1 MSRYLI
7 HYARPGNFT
16 PRHAED
22 RSQRH
27 GLRPPSCRPLVR
39 WRVPSFVVA
48 SLFAESRPSYKYA
61 TMFVRFRETAY
72 RLQVSLVETRR
83 VDGKVRHEHV
93 ASLGSIATPQTV
105 AGRVTFWARLHERLA
120 RLGNR
125 LDGAAQGKALGAVHA
140 RIPMVTPDE
149 QRALQLE
156 NAKADAGQWDRLYG
170 MHVATAEDHKGLAA
184 TVASTIAKVEGH
196 AAEAA
201 SNAKA
206 ARGRVERI
214 ERGEN
219 VEGGLGKPL
228 SYDDMVAILHKA
240 GLTDDDIRYSQQLA
254 QFSEDELDALM
265 PEIMKHKG
273 RVERAVVRA
282 ALRRRAAG
290 ADIT

>member
-1 MSRYLI
+1 M
-7 HYARPGNFT
+7 
-16 PRHAED
+16 D
-22 RSQRH
+22 
-27 GLRPPSCRPLVR
+27 
-39 WRVPSFVVA
+39 
-48 SLFAESRPSYKYA
+48 
-61 TMFVRFRETAY
+61 
-72 RLQVSLVETRR
+72 
-83 VDGKVRHEHV
+83 
-93 ASLGSIATPQTV
+93 
-105 AGRVTFWARLHERLA
+105 RLH
-120 RLGNR
+120 
-125 LDGAAQGKALGAVHA
+125 
-140 RIPMVTPDE
+140 
-149 QRALQLE
+149 
-156 NAKADAGQWDRLYG
+156 G
-170 MHVATAEDHKGLAA
+170 MHAATAEDHKGLAA
-184 TVASTIAKVEGH
+184 TVASTIAKAEGH

-219 VEGGLGKPL
+219 VEGGLSKPL

-240 GLTDDDIRYSQQLA
+240 GLTGDDIRYSQQLA

>member
-1 MSRYLI
+1 VC
-7 HYARPGNFT
+7 HYNVRPV
-16 PRHAED
+16 PR
-22 RSQRH
+22 
-27 GLRPPSCRPLVR
+27 V
-39 WRVPSFVVA
+39 
-48 SLFAESRPSYKYA
+48 
-61 TMFVRFRETAY
+61 TY
-72 RLQVSLVETRR
+72 RLQLSLVETCR
-83 VDGKVRHEHV
+83 VNGKVKAEHV

-105 AGRVTFWARLHERLA
+105 ADRVAFWARLHERLA

-125 LDGAAQGKALGAVHA
+125 LDGAAQGKVLGAVHA

-156 NAKADAGQWDRLYG
+156 NAKAVAEQWDQLHG
-170 MHVATAEDHKGLAA
+170 MHAATVDDHKGLAA

-201 SNAKA
+201 SNVKA

-214 ERGEN
+214 ERGEI

-240 GLTDDDIRYSQQLA
+240 GLTGDDIRFCQELA
-254 QFSEDELDALM
+254 QLSEGELDALM
-265 PEIMKHKG
+265 PEIMKRKE
-273 RVERAVVRA
+273 RIKRAVVRA